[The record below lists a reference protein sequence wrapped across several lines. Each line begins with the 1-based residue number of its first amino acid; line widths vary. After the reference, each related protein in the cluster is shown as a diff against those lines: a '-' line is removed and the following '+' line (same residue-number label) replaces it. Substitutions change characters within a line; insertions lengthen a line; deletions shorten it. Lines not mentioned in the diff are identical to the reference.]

1 MGVDNETAQS
11 TIRFSIE
18 KYTTKDD
25 IDFTINK
32 VEEVLTTLR
41 PVKLK

>member
-1 MGVDNETAQS
+1 MGIDNETAQS
-11 TIRFSIE
+11 TIRFSIG
-18 KYTTKDD
+18 KYTTQDD
-25 IDFTINK
+25 IDFAINK